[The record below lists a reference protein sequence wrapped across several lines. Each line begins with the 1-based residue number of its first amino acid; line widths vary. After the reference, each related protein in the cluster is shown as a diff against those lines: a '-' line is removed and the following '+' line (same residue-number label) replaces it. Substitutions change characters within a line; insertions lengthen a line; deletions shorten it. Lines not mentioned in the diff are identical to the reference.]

1 VAIFEDVL
9 QDLMNRDA
17 RDTERWASPL
27 IAAPD
32 AIVID
37 TTALDPDAV
46 FERASDLIARAL
58 KEKEWQQ

>member
-1 VAIFEDVL
+1 
-9 QDLMNRDA
+9 MNRDA